1 MAQQFKYVY
10 SLLLHISDC
19 LFPLISDYIVYQAS
33 GGSSNLQLEELD
45 HVISLDLLTFLGK
58 FFNKVL
64 FRHLSANAFIQLD
77 GT

>member
-10 SLLLHISDC
+10 SLVLHISDC
-19 LFPLISDYIVYQAS
+19 LFPLIFDYIVYRAS

-64 FRHLSANAFIQLD
+64 FRHLFANAFIQLD